1 MKDVVAQ
8 PRVLVIDDHAAVRA
22 GLARAIEDAQMVC
35 CAMAASKSE
44 AMAQLA
50 HTNPDAIVVDLNL
63 PDGNGL
69 ELISWARKN
78 SPTIAIIVLTLEDDL
93 DLVSAAT
100 QSGAQ
105 AFISKSEST
114 ERLISAIKSVL
125 TQPDLFISS
134 HTVALLGRE
143 KMQNLLSPRER
154 MVLTHLEGELSLTE
168 IAGQMF
174 ISHATVKSHCAT
186 IYRKLET
193 RSRRSAVAR
202 AKTIGLL

>member
-1 MKDVVAQ
+1 MSTS
-8 PRVLVIDDHAAVRA
+8 VLVIDDHPLVRDGVKRSLTAAGFICVGEA
-22 GLARAIEDAQMVC
+22 GSLKEAI
-35 CAMAASKSE
+35 AMIA
-44 AMAQLA
+44 L
-50 HTNPDAIVVDLNL
+50 HNPDVITVDLNL

-69 ELISWARKN
+69 EIISWARKH

-93 DLVSAAT
+93 ELVSAAS

-105 AFISKSEST
+105 AFISKTESA
-114 ERLISAIKSVL
+114 EHLISAIRSVL
-125 TQPDLFISS
+125 IQPDLFISGY
-134 HTVALLGRE
+134 TVALLGRV
-143 KMQNLLSPRER
+143 KAQNLLSPRER

-168 IAGQMF
+168 IASQMF

-202 AKTIGLL
+202 AKTMGLL

>member
-1 MKDVVAQ
+1 MSAS
-8 PRVLVIDDHAAVRA
+8 VLVIDDHPLVRDGVKRSLTATGFNCVGEA
-22 GLARAIEDAQMVC
+22 GSLKEAI
-35 CAMAASKSE
+35 AMIA
-44 AMAQLA
+44 L
-50 HTNPDAIVVDLNL
+50 HNPDVITVDLNL

-69 ELISWARKN
+69 EIISWARKN
-78 SPTIAIIVLTLEDDL
+78 SPTIAIIVLTLENDL
-93 DLVSAAT
+93 DLVSAAS

-143 KMQNLLSPRER
+143 KVQNLLSPRER
-154 MVLTHLEGELSLTE
+154 MVLTHLEGELSLAE
-168 IAGQMF
+168 IASQMF

>member
-1 MKDVVAQ
+1 LSTS
-8 PRVLVIDDHAAVRA
+8 VLIIDDHPLVRDGVKKSLTAAGFNCVA
-22 GLARAIEDAQMVC
+22 EASSLKEAI
-35 CAMAASKSE
+35 AMTA
-44 AMAQLA
+44 L
-50 HTNPDAIVVDLNL
+50 HNPDVITVDLNL
-63 PDGNGL
+63 PDGSGL
-69 ELISWARKN
+69 EIISWARKN
-78 SPTIAIIVLTLEDDL
+78 SPTIAIIVLSLEDNL
-93 DLVSAAT
+93 DFVSAAS

-105 AFISKSEST
+105 AFISKSQSADH
-114 ERLISAIKSVL
+114 LISAIKSVL

-143 KMQNLLSPRER
+143 KVRDLLSPRER
-154 MVLTHLEGELSLTE
+154 MVLTHLEGELSLAE

-174 ISHATVKSHCAT
+174 ISQATVKSHCAA